1 MPRFFRPL
9 LLLTPIVVVAAEI
22 TARVD
27 DQIRYGVPFA
37 STPDSRDLTIED
49 SLGTRGRP
57 RARYK
62 GWQLN
67 NHGFRGPDVTPQP
80 ARGCTRVMVLG
91 ASETFG
97 YYETPGKEYPAQLA
111 DSLQDAGCVDVIN
124 AAVAG
129 MGLRQQVRMWEN
141 HASRFRPDYVVIYP
155 TPLFYLRSDTSA
167 QSAADVV
174 ASADPAR
181 SIRPRLIER
190 AKDVIDVPRAIQ
202 RQRILRWIAAETTG
216 RSEDWFFSTPPAHRL
231 DRFIRDLDR
240 LVTAV
245 RASGATP
252 VLATHAMRFT
262 IPPHPDDEF
271 MLLAW
276 RQFTPRA
283 RPDVMLAF
291 EMQAAQRMREYAA
304 DNDIALI
311 DIARRMTGRREHFAD
326 FIHFNDEGAAVVA
339 GTMAKDLRRLGV
351 AAGPASRER
360 PMVSAARPTPRTE
373 H

>member
-1 MPRFFRPL
+1 MRRFVRPL
-9 LLLTPIVVVAAEI
+9 ILLAPIVVIAAEI

-27 DQIRYGVPFA
+27 DRIRYGIPFA
-37 STPDSRDLTIED
+37 STPDSRDLTIVD

-67 NHGFRGPDVTPQP
+67 NYGFRGPDITEQP
-80 ARGCTRVMVLG
+80 AAGCTRVMVLG

-111 DSLQDAGCVDVIN
+111 DSLDSADCFEVIN

-129 MGLRQQVRMWEN
+129 MGLRQQVQMWKN
-141 HASRFRPDYVVIYP
+141 HASRFGPNYVVIYP
-155 TPLFYLRSDTSA
+155 TPLFYLRSETPGQPAAIVVSA
-167 QSAADVV
+167 T
-174 ASADPAR
+174 PAR
-181 SIRPRLIER
+181 LARPRLIER
-190 AKDVIDVPRAIQ
+190 AKDVIDIPRPIQ

-216 RSEDWFFSTPPAHRL
+216 RSEDWFFHTPPAQRL
-231 DRFIRDLDR
+231 DRFIHDLDS
-240 LVTAV
+240 LVTVV
-245 RASGATP
+245 RASGAIP

-283 RPDVMLAF
+283 RPEVMLAF

-311 DIARRMTGRREHFAD
+311 DIAHRLTGRREHFAD
-326 FIHFNDEGAAVVA
+326 FIHFTNEGAAVVA
-339 GTMAKDLRRLGV
+339 GTMANDLRRLRV
-351 AAGPASRER
+351 DTGPASRER
-360 PMVSAARPTPRTE
+360 PMVSAARLTPRAE